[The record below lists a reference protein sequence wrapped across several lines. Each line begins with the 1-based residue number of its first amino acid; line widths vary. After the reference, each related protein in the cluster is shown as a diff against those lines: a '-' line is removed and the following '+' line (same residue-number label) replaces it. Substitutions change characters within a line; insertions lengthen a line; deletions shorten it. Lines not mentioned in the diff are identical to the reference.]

1 MAKKQ
6 RKKRLPQISSGLN
19 QKLLENANK
28 SNEEI
33 LDIYHSSNNGLND
46 TQYEQAKEQ
55 FGSNTIGGKK
65 QYQWYHSLFDAI
77 FNPFAIILII
87 IAVLDAAIPAMQD

>member
-6 RKKRLPQISSGLN
+6 RKKRLPQISGELN

-33 LDIYHSSNNGLND
+33 LESFHSSINGINEE
-46 TQYEQAKEQ
+46 QYEELKEHY
-55 FGSNTIGGKK
+55 GPNTIGGKK
-65 QYQWYHSLFDAI
+65 Q
-77 FNPFAIILII
+77 NR
-87 IAVLDAAIPAMQD
+87 